1 MPVSGQYLEDW
12 DRTGGADGIRTHYLL
27 TASQT
32 LSQLSYSPAWFK
44 NIAKQLGKLK
54 LGDQLIAG

>member
-1 MPVSGQYLEDW
+1 MVSG
-12 DRTGGADGIRTHYLL
+12 RVFIANGGAGGIRTPYLL

-32 LSQLSYSPAWFK
+32 LSQLSYSPTQFE

-54 LGDQLIAG
+54 LEV